1 MMMLLNY
8 CGKNKYKDEES
19 VSNVLKYIAK
29 EGDASKAPYTYGV
42 MCSGNYEQATV
53 DFDRTQ
59 ELYAKDPVTKI
70 RHFAISP
77 RGTCS
82 VDELKE
88 WMIQLGELF
97 DAQCL
102 GNEYQIFFGIH
113 TDKQNPHIHFAVN
126 PISYEDG
133 KGFYVN
139 NEIIDNMMARIAEVT
154 NQEVGYMLK
163 YGK

>member
-8 CGKNKYKDEES
+8 FGKNKYKDEES

-29 EGDASKAPYTYGV
+29 EGDKSKAPYTYGV
-42 MCSGNYEQATV
+42 MCSGNYEQASV
-53 DFDRTQ
+53 DFNRTQ
-59 ELYAKDPVTKI
+59 ELYDKEPATKI

-77 RGTCS
+77 NGTCS

-102 GNEYQIFFGIH
+102 GNEYQMFFGIH
-113 TDKQNPHIHFAVN
+113 VDKQNPHIHFALN
-126 PISYEDG
+126 PISYENG
-133 KGFYVN
+133 KGFYCDDKV
-139 NEIIDNMMARIAEVT
+139 IGNMMTMIAEVT
-154 NQEVGYMLK
+154 NQEVGYKLK